1 MLDSELLERT
11 RSTINV
17 TTHAKQRLY
26 DRFNKLCFGRADFK
40 EIIQDA
46 FVMGEVDREFD
57 GSVLRVVWG
66 DIGMVS
72 AMSNES
78 YLILTVIDMSK
89 RYTEDEIPPIS
100 RGNRYNKGQRK
111 KLINLKSKSNKR
123 INKLSQLN
131 SRH

>member
-1 MLDSELLERT
+1 MPDSELIKRT
-11 RSTINV
+11 RLTINV

-46 FVMGEVDREFD
+46 FIMGEVDREFD

-66 DIGMVS
+66 NIGMVA
-72 AMSNES
+72 AMSNDS
-78 YLILTVIDMSK
+78 YLVLTVVDMSK
-89 RYTEDEIPPIS
+89 RYTEDEMPTIS

-111 KLINLKSKSNKR
+111 KLINLRNKSNKR
-123 INKLSQLN
+123 INKLSQSN
-131 SRH
+131 SRY